1 MSVKRIAILTSG
13 GDAPGMNAAI
23 RAIVRTA
30 VNLGIEVFGVYDGYK
45 GLVEGKIEQFDSKS
59 VSHILSQGGT
69 ILGSSRLPEFKE
81 KVVREL
87 AVKQLNKLYID
98 GLVVIGGD
106 GTFAGGLRLH
116 EMGVK
121 IIGVP
126 ATIDNDVASTDFTIG
141 FSTALNTILD
151 AIDKLRDTA
160 ESHQRC
166 SVLEVM
172 GRRCGDLALY
182 SGICGGAEYV
192 ITNETGFNKQEMLDS
207 LRRKR
212 LRGRR
217 HAIVILTEHTT
228 NPDELAKEIEEYS
241 GYETR
246 ATVLGYV
253 QRGGR
258 PSPEDRVLASR
269 LGSYAVDLLN
279 EGKSGLVVG
288 TVNNKIIS
296 TPIEEALNMKYVPNQ
311 ELYDLVKI
319 IR

>member
-23 RAIVRTA
+23 RAVVRTA

-192 ITNETGFNKQEMLDS
+192 ITNDTGFNKQEMLDS

-217 HAIVILTEHTT
+217 HAIVILTENTT
-228 NPDELAKEIEEYS
+228 NPEELAKEIEEYS

-296 TPIEEALNMKYVPNQ
+296 TPIVEALNMKYVPNQ

>member
-23 RAIVRTA
+23 RAVVRTA

-141 FSTALNTILD
+141 FSTALSTILD

-192 ITNETGFNKQEMLDS
+192 ITNDTGFNKQEMLDS

-217 HAIVILTEHTT
+217 HAIVILTENTT
-228 NPDELAKEIEEYS
+228 NPEELAKEIEEYS

-296 TPIEEALNMKYVPNQ
+296 TPIVEALNMKYVPNQ

>member
-1 MSVKRIAILTSG
+1 MSAKRIAVLTSG

-30 VNLGIEVFGVYDGYK
+30 VTLGIEVFGVYDGYK

-98 GLVVIGGD
+98 GLIVIGGD
-106 GTFAGGLRLH
+106 GTFCGGLRLH

-121 IIGVP
+121 IIGIP
-126 ATIDNDVASTDFTIG
+126 ATIDNDVVSTDYTIG
-141 FSTALNTILD
+141 FSTAQNTIVD

-166 SVLEVM
+166 SVVEVM

-182 SGICGGAEYV
+182 SGICGGAEFV
-192 ITNETGFNKQEMLDS
+192 ITNDTGFNKQEMLDS

-217 HAIVILTEHTT
+217 HSIVILTENTV
-228 NPDELAKEIEEYS
+228 NPEELAKEIEDYS

-258 PSPEDRVLASR
+258 PTPEDRVLASR
-269 LGSYAVDLLN
+269 LGCYAVELLN
-279 EGKSGLVVG
+279 EGQSGLVVG
-288 TVNNKIIS
+288 TRNNIITS
-296 TPIEEALNMKYVPNQ
+296 TPIEEALKMEYVPNK
-311 ELYDLVKI
+311 ELYDLVGKI
-319 IR
+319 R

>member
-1 MSVKRIAILTSG
+1 MSVKRIAILTAG

-23 RAIVRTA
+23 RSIVRTSVA
-30 VNLGIEVFGVYDGYK
+30 LGLEVFGIYDGYK
-45 GLVEGKIEQFDSKS
+45 GLVEGKIEQFDSKK

-98 GLVVIGGD
+98 ALIVIGGD
-106 GTFAGGLRLH
+106 GTFTGGLALH
-116 EMGVK
+116 NMGVK
-121 IIGVP
+121 VIGVP
-126 ATIDNDVASTDFTIG
+126 ATIDNDVASTDYTIG
-141 FSTALNTILD
+141 FSTALNTIVD

-166 SVLEVM
+166 SVIEVM
-172 GRRCGDLALY
+172 GRLCGDLALY
-182 SGICGGAEYV
+182 AGICGGAEYV
-192 ITNETGFNKQEMLDS
+192 ITNDTGFNKQDMLDS

-217 HAIVILTEHTT
+217 HAIVILTENTT
-228 NPDELAKEIEEYS
+228 NPEKLAEEIEEYS

-253 QRGGR
+253 QRGGS

-269 LGSYAVDLLN
+269 LGAYAVELLN

-288 TVNNKIIS
+288 TRNNVITS
-296 TPIEEALNMKYVPNQ
+296 TPIQEALEMKYVPNK
-311 ELYDLVKI
+311 ELYDLI
-319 IR
+319 STIR